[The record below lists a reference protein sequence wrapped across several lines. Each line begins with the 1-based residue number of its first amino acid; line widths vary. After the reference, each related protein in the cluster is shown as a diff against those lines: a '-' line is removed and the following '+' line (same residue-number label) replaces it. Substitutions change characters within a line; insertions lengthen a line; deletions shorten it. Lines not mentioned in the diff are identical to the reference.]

1 MACPAR
7 RLMLLFVLALLLPGL
22 AACTSRTYEDA
33 RFAQSFSQPYTLD
46 SGDRLR
52 IIVFGQENLSN
63 IYGVDDGGMVAM
75 PLIGAVQARGRT
87 PEQLRQSISARLG
100 AQYLRDP
107 NVSVE
112 IERYRPFFALGEVNA
127 AGQFSYVSDMTGE
140 TAVAIAGGFSSRA
153 RKDVMVISRKVD
165 GVVTSRQVPINHPV
179 MPGDTVY
186 ILERWF

>member
-1 MACPAR
+1 MAPPAR

-22 AACTSRTYEDA
+22 AACTSRSYEDA
-33 RFAQSFSQPYTLD
+33 RFAQSFNQPYTLD

-112 IERYRPFFALGEVNA
+112 IERYRPFFALGEVNT
-127 AGQFSYVSDMTGE
+127 AGQFSYVSNMTGE
-140 TAVAIAGGFSSRA
+140 TAVAIAGGFSARA
-153 RKDVMVISRKVD
+153 RKDAMVISRKVD
-165 GVVTSRQVPINHPV
+165 GVVITQQVPINHPV